1 MSTIL
6 VVRKGKSLAIGADTL
21 SKHGYTKQG
30 ADVIENA
37 SKIVKI
43 GNNYMGFTGEASWG
57 LVMSHYM
64 GKLKRLPRLDSPKA
78 IFDFALKAHVKLKD
92 DYFLNPKEDEKDEFE
107 STRIDCMIANP
118 AGIFGLYSLRSV
130 DQYKR
135 FYSFGS
141 GSSYAVGAMH
151 AIYETASVREIAQAG
166 LEAAAAWDDATGG
179 PFEIYE
185 IKQRTRR

>member
-6 VVRKGKSLAIGADTL
+6 VVRKGKSIAIGADTL

-30 ADVIENA
+30 ADVIENS
-37 SKIVKI
+37 SKIIKV
-43 GNNYMGFTGEASWG
+43 GRTYMGFTGEASWG

-64 GKLKRLPRLDSPKA
+64 SRFKRLPKLDSPQS

-92 DYFLNPKEDEKDEFE
+92 DYFLNPKEDDKDEFE

-130 DQYKR
+130 DEYKR

-151 AIYETASVREIAQAG
+151 AVYDTHSVRDIALAG

-179 PFEIYE
+179 PFEVHVF
-185 IKQRTRR
+185 KQKAS